1 MGSEREMTETA
12 LNLLQDSSLDGRGY
26 DSRSYAAQALRRRT
40 PRQSPRHTERP
51 ASL

>member
-1 MGSEREMTETA
+1 MGSERKMTETA

-26 DSRSYAAQALRRRT
+26 DSRTHAAQVLRRGT
-40 PRQSPRHTERP
+40 PRQVPRPLERP

>member
-1 MGSEREMTETA
+1 MTETA

-26 DSRSYAAQALRRRT
+26 DSRSYAAQTLPNGR
-40 PRQSPRHTERP
+40 PRQRTKPLERP